1 LQVPLVA
8 HLLFDFGALLRA
20 QYADRTGG
28 RLLAHRSGPP
38 IFGAASLNMLI
49 LPGREAVQCAD
60 VSSTLTRTI
69 SGNGRE
75 RRAVRDQRR
84 RRDAIPVRLPGRG
97 R

>member
-1 LQVPLVA
+1 LRIDQV
-8 HLLFDFGALLRA
+8 LRFSA
-20 QYADRTGG
+20 QQNT
-28 RLLAHRSGPP
+28 
-38 IFGAASLNMLI
+38 LI

-84 RRDAIPVRLPGRG
+84 RAILVRLPGRG

>member
-1 LQVPLVA
+1 M
-8 HLLFDFGALLRA
+8 
-20 QYADRTGG
+20 RTGPAG
-28 RLLAHRSGPP
+28 VFLRIDQVLRFSAQQ
-38 IFGAASLNMLI
+38 NTLI

-84 RRDAIPVRLPGRG
+84 RAILVRLPGRG